1 MKGTECMGLWTRRIF
16 AKEEKSLWHDEGEIT
31 DSQPLTKL
39 EFLEEKFQ
47 SYSDVVQTTLH
58 SSSFLFWII
67 QKDLNLVSIHLMPWS
82 SGKDKN
88 KALQFIWK
96 IWLSQYHKI

>member
-1 MKGTECMGLWTRRIF
+1 MKGAECMGLWTRRIF

-31 DSQPLTKL
+31 DSQSLTKL

-47 SYSDVVQTTLH
+47 SYSDVVQITLP

-67 QKDLNLVSIHLMPWS
+67 QKDLNLVSIHLMLWS

-88 KALQFIWK
+88 KALQLVWK
-96 IWLSQYHKI
+96 IWLSQYHEI